1 MGELQ
6 LLLRL
11 RDQLQKSSNQLQ
23 QTKKLNWWKDKMA
36 VFNWTYFS
44 FTDIDTTWLY
54 REMVLIPILIFFLWV
69 FWMKV
74 VRSAM
79 KDAINSPEPM
89 SIDEAYA
96 NAVITEALDTEDEM
110 TDAEKSTPGSP
121 IVTKSDLNAAT
132 EVAEEPTEEDKKNL

>member
-1 MGELQ
+1 MG
-6 LLLRL
+6 RSAA
-11 RDQLQKSSNQLQ
+11 KSSNQLQ
-23 QTKKLNWWKDKMA
+23 QTKSS
-36 VFNWTYFS
+36 TGGR
-44 FTDIDTTWLY
+44 TTWLY

-121 IVTKSDLNAAT
+121 AVTKSDLNAP
-132 EVAEEPTEEDKKNL
+132 EAEENQEP

>member
-1 MGELQ
+1 MGSCKNPLTNFNKQ
-6 LLLRL
+6 
-11 RDQLQKSSNQLQ
+11 
-23 QTKKLNWWKDKMA
+23 KDKMA

-121 IVTKSDLNAAT
+121 IVTKSDLNA
-132 EVAEEPTEEDKKNL
+132 